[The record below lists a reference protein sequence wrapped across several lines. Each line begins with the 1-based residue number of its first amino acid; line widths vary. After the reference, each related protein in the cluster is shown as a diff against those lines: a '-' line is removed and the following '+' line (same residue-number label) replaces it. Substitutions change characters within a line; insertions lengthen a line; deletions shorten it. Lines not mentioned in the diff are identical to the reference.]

1 MSTVVANWGPAD
13 RSMLVEIEDA
23 GASAP
28 PGFRAG
34 AAEGAIKAPGRPDV
48 AVVIAD
54 RPSSLAVVATDN
66 RVRAACCDIAV
77 EHASNGTGRAV
88 ILNAGN
94 ANACTPDGRAHALAA
109 CERVA
114 AELGCDTSDVVPMST
129 GVIGVP
135 LPVDRLL
142 AAIPAAVADASG
154 DRAGGTRAATAIMT
168 TDLVAKEKAYTIV
181 DEQGR
186 CTIGAMVKGSGM
198 IEPSMATMLGV
209 ITTDAPIPAAMLRTM
224 LRQAVKRSFNRISVD
239 ACGSTNDTVAVLA
252 SGASMNPPALS
263 SVQAGLEAVCADLAA
278 AIVRDG
284 EGVTRIARLTVG
296 NASNE
301 EDANAIAR
309 AIAASALFRTALHGA
324 DPNWGRILSAMGASG
339 IDFEPERV
347 SVTCG
352 GVEVCRFGVAA
363 AFDPGRV
370 GAAMQAD
377 QVDISI
383 DLGAGDAAVTHL
395 VGDLSRD
402 YITINAD
409 YTT

>member
-1 MSTVVANWGPAD
+1 
-13 RSMLVEIEDA
+13 MLVEIEDA

-309 AIAASALFRTALHGA
+309 AIAASALFRTALHGS